1 MLTQS
6 ESFGFFLNQTDIVS
20 VYIRYH
26 QTYIVMNDNDLPL
39 FSNTCGKLYI
49 DRIVF
54 ASALKETSV
63 TPQKLKKITFNR
75 GITIGSIVI
84 IVLSCIL
91 FTSPLYLPQAE
102 IFFIIGLLFLI
113 LSIAKAQ
120 KTYSINLYMKDGTI
134 RTISVWKGNR
144 KDASKF
150 VNKVQERFFR
160 KPK

>member
-1 MLTQS
+1 
-6 ESFGFFLNQTDIVS
+6 
-20 VYIRYH
+20 
-26 QTYIVMNDNDLPL
+26 MNDDNLPL

-63 TPQKLKKITFNR
+63 TPQNLKNVTFNR
-75 GITIGSIVI
+75 GITISSIVI

-102 IFFIIGLLFLI
+102 IFFVIGLAFLAI
-113 LSIAKAQ
+113 SIAKA
-120 KTYSINLYMKDGTI
+120 KRTYSITLYMKDGTI
-134 RTISVWKGNR
+134 RTISVWEGNR

-150 VNKVQERFFR
+150 VSKVQERFFR
-160 KPK
+160 KS